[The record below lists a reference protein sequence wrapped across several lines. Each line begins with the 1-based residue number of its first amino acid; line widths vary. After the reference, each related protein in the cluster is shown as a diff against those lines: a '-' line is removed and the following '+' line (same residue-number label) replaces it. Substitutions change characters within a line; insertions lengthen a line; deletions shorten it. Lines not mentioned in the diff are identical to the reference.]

1 MLLFGGCPGHCQ
13 MVSIIPGLYARYP
26 PPIVIT
32 RNDDTGCPVSSAGGP
47 QTPPRMPVVLLG
59 GQRGPVREFSSESVS
74 SVWILFIWIGTE
86 AQEQPTSLWWALGS
100 LPLHHLFFWAPPL
113 PCGLPTGYFVSGYFQ
128 SPSPNPLPGGLGGGS
143 HRKRLERTAQ
153 VSGPPDGNA
162 AVPRHLKALLPIPIT
177 RERGE
182 RLHLSDGDGT

>member
-74 SVWILFIWIGTE
+74 SVWILFIWMLSLRGPTGCQELSQVLRCGWDYVRQVHSGCSPSTE
-86 AQEQPTSLWWALGS
+86 ALAGHSAH
-100 LPLHHLFFWAPPL
+100 PLLTW
-113 PCGLPTGYFVSGYFQ
+113 
-128 SPSPNPLPGGLGGGS
+128 
-143 HRKRLERTAQ
+143 HRDMVVT
-153 VSGPPDGNA
+153 
-162 AVPRHLKALLPIPIT
+162 
-177 RERGE
+177 
-182 RLHLSDGDGT
+182 